1 MALASRGSVD
11 SSARVHVRFRLSL
24 TSPGVGADDGGIHGL
39 LRAMPKGQS
48 VRDDFDSAVVGQTKR
63 SAANGARA
71 RMVGKQSAHD
81 AQ

>member
-24 TSPGVGADDGGIHGL
+24 TSPGVGADDDGIHGL

-63 SAANGARA
+63 SAASGARA